1 MKIRYLL
8 PILLIAITAC
18 NKNNERSDAYGNFE
32 ANEIIISSEA
42 NGKLLFLS
50 IEEGQQLDQ
59 GEWIGVVDTTDM
71 VLKRKQ
77 LKAQK
82 QAILSNIQNIEAQ
95 IEVQE
100 QQKKN
105 LLIDKERVE
114 KMLKDAAATQKQL
127 DDINGA
133 IDVIEKQ
140 IASTKTKYASI
151 KAEQEV
157 IDTQV
162 AQVKE
167 SIQKCRVIN
176 PVKGTVLEKFAES
189 NEIAAFGKPLYKI
202 ADMDELI
209 LRVYVS
215 GAQLP
220 DIKLGQQVQ
229 VLIDKNEKENTE
241 LTGTVSWISASAEF
255 TPKIIQTKEER
266 VNLVYAVKVRVK
278 NDGGLKIGMP
288 GEINFKSNQY

>member
-1 MKIRYLL
+1 MKTKYLL
-8 PILLIAITAC
+8 PVLLMALTAC
-18 NKNNERSDAYGNFE
+18 SKNSERSDAYGNFE
-32 ANEIIISSEA
+32 AEEIIISSEA

-50 IEEGQQLDQ
+50 AEEGQQLDA
-59 GEWIGVVDTTDM
+59 GALVGSVDTTDL

-82 QAILSNIQNIEAQ
+82 QAILSNIENIEAQ

-105 LLIDKERVE
+105 LMIDKQRVE
-114 KMLKDAAATQKQL
+114 RMLKDGAATQKQL

-140 IASTKTKYASI
+140 IASTKTRYASI

-157 IDTQV
+157 VDTQV
-162 AQVKE
+162 AQLEE
-167 SIQKCRVIN
+167 SIRKCRIIN
-176 PVKGTVLEKFAES
+176 PIRGTILEKYAEP
-189 NEIAAFGKPLYKI
+189 NEVTAFGKPLYKI
-202 ADMDELI
+202 ADMEELI

-241 LTGTVSWISASAEF
+241 MSGTVSWISGSAEF

-266 VNLVYAVKVRVK
+266 VNLVYAVKVVVK
-278 NDGGLKIGMP
+278 NNGSLKVGMP
-288 GEINFKSNQY
+288 GEVNFKSK